1 MSKERAQKLIERLKN
16 YRTRKAAA
24 DALIAMDEDA
34 VRPLTEALQKEELE
48 DAHWTIVNVL
58 GEIGSTAAIP
68 AISQVLEEQ
77 DYQSVAHDALVKI
90 AGRDLGPMARDWM
103 NWFQQEG
110 AGGPS
115 NVAVNVEN
123 PELMSNDNLVALA
136 VEPTGGEWREEAQD
150 RFAVDLPVE
159 SAGGGSEVNR
169 RVAVLFGNTDSEGS
183 EIVVIYTTVG
193 EAKAE
198 HYETVLRN
206 NLRMPYGAMA
216 LRDIGGVP
224 HFVMFNAVLRH
235 GLTAVE
241 LRKSITTVGNRAEAA
256 EHQLG

>member
-1 MSKERAQKLIERLKN
+1 MTDERTEKLIGRLKN

-24 DALIAMDEDA
+24 DALIAMGEDA
-34 VRPLTEALQKEELE
+34 VRPLTEALEKEELE
-48 DAHWTIVNVL
+48 DAHWTVINAL
-58 GEIGSTAAIP
+58 GEIGSTAALP
-68 AISQVLEEQ
+68 AICRLLEEA

-110 AGGPS
+110 AAGPS
-115 NVAVNVEN
+115 HVAVTVES

-136 VEPTGGEWREEAQD
+136 VEPTDGEWREEAQN
-150 RFAVDLPVE
+150 RFAVDLPVD
-159 SAGGGSEVNR
+159 GGGNR
-169 RVAVLFGNTDSEGS
+169 KVAVLFGNTDSEGS
-183 EIVVIYTTVG
+183 EIVVVYTTVG
-193 EAKAE
+193 EARQE

-256 EHQLG
+256 EHELG

>member
-1 MSKERAQKLIERLKN
+1 MSKERTQKLIERLKN
-16 YRTRKAAA
+16 YRTRKAAS
-24 DALIAMDEDA
+24 DALIAMGDDA
-34 VRPLTEALQKEELE
+34 VRPLTEALGRDELE

-68 AISQVLEEQ
+68 AVCRVLEEQ

-115 NVAVNVEN
+115 QVAVNVEN
-123 PELMSNDNLVALA
+123 PELMSNDSLVALA

-150 RFAVDLPVE
+150 RFAVDLPVD
-159 SAGGGSEVNR
+159 GGTDADANR

-183 EIVVIYTTVG
+183 EIVVVYTTVG
-193 EAKAE
+193 EAKTE